1 MENTPNS
8 PGKASLDT
16 PMTLQ
21 GLGKPRGCPAWLMFC
36 TVVSIESTAELTYV
50 MSVCVCVCVVAERRH
65 EHTTGMNLFM
75 PCSPWQ
81 P

>member
-21 GLGKPRGCPAWLMFC
+21 GSGKPRGRPAWLMFC
-36 TVVSIESTAELTYV
+36 TGVSVEYTAEFMYV
-50 MSVCVCVCVVAERRH
+50 MSVCVCVC
-65 EHTTGMNLFM
+65 G
-75 PCSPWQ
+75 C
-81 P
+81 